1 MMKFILKV
9 MMVFVLLWAGVAY
22 AMYGA
27 FTKANADEYNEAVVA
42 NVITQIVQSNDID
55 ATALLESQLERIV
68 YNMITEFSGVL
79 QEHLPN
85 ILDGLASEI
94 RQKNDK
100 EFKCALLKNSQYECN

>member
-1 MMKFILKV
+1 MKVILKV

-27 FTKANADEYNEAVVA
+27 FTKANADEYNEAVVGH
-42 NVITQIVQSNDID
+42 VITQVLQSNDID
-55 ATALLESQLERIV
+55 AAAVMEAQLERIL

-85 ILDGLASEI
+85 ILDSLASEI

>member
-1 MMKFILKV
+1 MKVILKV
-9 MMVFVLLWAGVAY
+9 IMVFVLLWAGVAY
-22 AMYGA
+22 AMYGT

-85 ILDGLASEI
+85 ILDSLASEI